1 MKRSISISNENQGL
15 LYGLLG
21 VIGFSLTPPGTRL
34 AVEYLDPVFVGLG
47 RAVVA
52 GVLAA
57 LILIIMRIP
66 LPGKKYTRQF
76 IVVSST
82 VALIYPLLLAWSMQT
97 ISASHTGVV
106 LGALPLATALVG
118 ALRSGERPSAEF
130 WWLSILGALTVM
142 AFSIINGGG
151 SLQSGD
157 ALLLLAVIIGAVGYT
172 EGAQLSKVL
181 GGWQVICW
189 AMVFALPLL
198 IIPFLFVAWSVDQS
212 LVPNSAWYG
221 FFYVAIISQ
230 LISFFPWY
238 KGLAMGGITRVS
250 QLMLLMPF
258 MTILESQ
265 WLLNDQVSVQTYFFA
280 ALVIG
285 IVLISRRV

>member
-1 MKRSISISNENQGL
+1 VKRSVTISNENQGL

-21 VIGFSLTPPGTRL
+21 VIGFSLTPPGTRM

-52 GVLAA
+52 GLLAA
-57 LILIIMRIP
+57 VILLLMRIP
-66 LPGKKYTRQF
+66 LPDKKYLVRF
-76 IVVSST
+76 MVVSLT

-130 WWLSILGALTVM
+130 WWLSILGAITVI

-157 ALLLLAVIIGAVGYT
+157 AMLFLAVIIGAIGYT
-172 EGAQLSKVL
+172 EGAELSKAL

-189 AMVFALPLL
+189 AMVFALPIL
-198 IIPFLFVAWSVDQS
+198 IIPFLFVAWPVDQT
-212 LVPNSAWYG
+212 LIPDSAWYG
-221 FFYVAIISQ
+221 FFYVAISSQ
-230 LISFFPWY
+230 LFSFFPWY

-258 MTILESQ
+258 MTIIESQ
-265 WLLNDQVSVQTYFFA
+265 WLLNDQVSIQTYFFA
-280 ALVIG
+280 SMVIG

>member
-1 MKRSISISNENQGL
+1 M

-21 VIGFSLTPPGTRL
+21 VIGFSLTPPGTRM
-34 AVEYLDPVFVGLG
+34 AVEYLDPAFIGLG

-52 GVLAA
+52 GLLAA
-57 LILIIMRIP
+57 LILFLMRIP
-66 LPGKKYTRQF
+66 VPERKYLRQF
-76 IVVSST
+76 IVVSLS
-82 VALIYPLLLAWSMQT
+82 VAFIYPLLLAWSMQT
-97 ISASHTGVV
+97 ITASHTGVV

-118 ALRSGERPSAEF
+118 ALRSGERPSVEF
-130 WWLSILGALTVM
+130 WGLSLFGALTVI

-157 ALLLLAVIIGAVGYT
+157 GMLLLAVLIGAVGYT
-172 EGAQLSKVL
+172 EGAQLSKAL

-189 AMVFALPLL
+189 AMVLSLPVLF
-198 IIPFLFVAWSVDQS
+198 IPFVFVAWSMEQVT
-212 LVPNSAWYG
+212 VPSSAWYG
-221 FFYVAIISQ
+221 FFYVAISSQ

-258 MTILESQ
+258 MTIVESQ

-280 ALVIG
+280 SLVIG